1 MLLEEEGEAE
11 LGEEVG
17 PHAKPRGPQERLRLV
32 GIPGVAHR
40 DVERVPFAPEGK
52 EPLALDEIARHAA
65 QGSRVRPLD
74 LGSGGQR
81 DSEMIREVAF
91 EVSDREGA
99 RFDEVGAEPPA
110 EEHDCLAR
118 LLELALGDDPALQE
132 ILAE

>member
-1 MLLEEEGEAE
+1 
-11 LGEEVG
+11 
-17 PHAKPRGPQERLRLV
+17 
-32 GIPGVAHR
+32 
-40 DVERVPFAPEGK
+40 
-52 EPLALDEIARHAA
+52 
-65 QGSRVRPLD
+65 
-74 LGSGGQR
+74 
-81 DSEMIREVAF
+81 MIREVAF